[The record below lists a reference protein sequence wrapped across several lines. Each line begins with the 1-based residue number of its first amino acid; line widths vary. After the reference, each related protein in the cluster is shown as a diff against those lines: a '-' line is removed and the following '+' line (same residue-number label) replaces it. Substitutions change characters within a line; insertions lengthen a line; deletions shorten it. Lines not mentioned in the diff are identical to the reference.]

1 MQTKRGIFLDL
12 KESEYSYTTDG
23 FTFYFSSKKYLEKF
37 KNNVE
42 DYVEYECLK
51 LDAKYNTRN
60 YFRTYFLFSYYKKL
74 EIRGFRIYDKIN
86 KKEITENV
94 IIGNTIILY

>member
-12 KESEYSYTTDG
+12 KESNYCYTTDG

-51 LDAKYNTRN
+51 LDAKYNIRN

-74 EIRGFRIYDKIN
+74 ETRGFRIVDRIEN
-86 KKEITENV
+86 KEISESC
-94 IIGNTIILY
+94 IISNNIVLY